1 MKINGVNTTSISKIN
16 GKSLAAMSKIAGVT
30 LPAASVQLSVYYNA
44 DAGTADAFCA
54 GFDNTLITIYTPTYT
69 TLATIYSNNANIY
82 TDSGLTTLASAGY
95 YGITNGGPFNTWY
108 ERGITSWVDTGMC
121 PD

>member
-1 MKINGVNTTSISKIN
+1 MAVKGIYSLQGRTRVNR
-16 GKSLAAMSKIAGVT
+16 V
-30 LPAASVQLSVYYNA
+30 VQLSVYYNA
-44 DAGTADAFCA
+44 DAGAPEAFCSAA
-54 GFDNTLITIYTPTYT
+54 GNTLITIYTPTYT

-82 TDSGLTTLASAGY
+82 TDSSLTTLASAGY

-108 ERGITSWVDTGMC
+108 ERGTSSWVSTGAC

>member
-1 MKINGVNTTSISKIN
+1 MKIKGVITTSISKIN
-16 GKSLAAMSKIAGVT
+16 GVSLAAISKIAGVA
-30 LPAASVQLSVYYNA
+30 LPAASVQLSVYYTSSRNP
-44 DAGTADAFCA
+44 DDFCV
-54 GFDNTLITIYTPTYT
+54 GDNTLITIYTPTYT

-108 ERGITSWVDTGMC
+108 ERDITSWVNTGMC